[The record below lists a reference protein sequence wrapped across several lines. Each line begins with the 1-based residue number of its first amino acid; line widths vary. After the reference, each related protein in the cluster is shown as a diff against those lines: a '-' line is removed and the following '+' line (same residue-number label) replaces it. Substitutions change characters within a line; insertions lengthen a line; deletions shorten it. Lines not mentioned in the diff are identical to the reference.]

1 MRHYMF
7 KSFFVEQ
14 GDFSEIFCDKQL
26 CFELSKNVFL
36 LSISFTVTEMHIQ
49 HICWMKL
56 SVEYA

>member
-1 MRHYMF
+1 MF